1 MLKSIPSA
9 VAKNVIINDIKI
21 ETASI
26 SIVIPKGR
34 VNEVISSGMPIFSV
48 AHFNEMGIVALL
60 EQVPNAFRSYRCDI
74 LKNLTIPP

>member
-60 EQVPNAFRSYRCDI
+60 EQVPNAFNPAGVIS
-74 LKNLTIPP
+74 LKI